1 MNTFSSYLKSKRL
14 QAGLSQEKLA
24 EKMEVSKNTI
34 QNWEAGKTGLKSKNI
49 VRLSR
54 ILNVPESEITTEFNR
69 SLNVLDE
76 INWPD
81 FLYAEEDNNT
91 NNIISSLHLNNLE
104 QELFGLLYIYHAEYL
119 ENDTYS
125 YSTLEEDLKLIPY
138 QFIDKVGSINFLNI
152 SDKLQHVLS
161 YVKSDFLIK
170 ILKYNPDKE
179 FDVCRLSKDDIC
191 DFIDNGV
198 KEYSEMEDDNWDGK
212 EPLINSAIF
221 LNYNMEKAK
230 KVLPYVENN
239 KLHLTDGQWSNPLAD
254 DFPEELLVY
263 SPCFGKVWCRK
274 KNPNYIRECP
284 DSDRRSCFSGRITHG
299 LSDLVNETEDKS
311 EDGITRYYLEIT
323 DKGRKLLEWFRK
335 KE

>member
-1 MNTFSSYLKSKRL
+1 
-14 QAGLSQEKLA
+14 
-24 EKMEVSKNTI
+24 MEVSKNTI
-34 QNWEAGKTGLKSKNI
+34 QNWESGKTGLKPKNI

-54 ILNVPESEITTEFNR
+54 ILNVSENEIANEYRR
-69 SLNVLDE
+69 SLDVLE
-76 INWPD
+76 ENNWPD
-81 FLYAEEDNNT
+81 FLYDDEDSNT
-91 NNIISSLHLNNLE
+91 NNIISSLHLNKLE
-104 QELFGLLYIYHAEYL
+104 QELFGLLYIYHAKYL
-119 ENDTYS
+119 ENESYTYA
-125 YSTLEEDLKLIPY
+125 TLEEDLKLIPY
-138 QFIDKVGSINFLNI
+138 QFIEKVGSINVLNI

-161 YVKSDFLIK
+161 YVKSDYLVK
-170 ILKYNPDKE
+170 ILKFNPDKE

-263 SPCFGKVWCRK
+263 SPCYGRAWCRK
-274 KNPNYIRECP
+274 NDAYYKKIC
-284 DSDRRSCFSGRITHG
+284 SDFYRRGCFSVRITSG
-299 LSDLVNETEDKS
+299 LGDLVKETEEKS
-311 EDGITRYYLEIT
+311 EDGINRYYLEIT
-323 DKGRKLLEWFRK
+323 DKGLKLLEWFRK